1 MLARWSVRFAIVLMV
16 LSFGLGW
23 FVASVHRSMPNF
35 DAIHNFQ
42 KRQQVFVAFLLPLGR
57 NANRAVLWQRHKL
70 QRLYG
75 FWQRH
80 HQLADAKQSW
90 VKALAR
96 SYGMS
101 TFDGSHKSNWVQ
113 LLVRVDVVPLSMM
126 LAQAANESAWGTSR
140 FAQQANNLFGR
151 WCFSAGCGLVPARRP
166 KGASYEVKVFPTAY
180 ASVQDYVRNL
190 NTNRAYAAFRQIRAK
205 MRQKKLPLTGEAL
218 AVGLGQYSQKGQRY
232 VGIIR
237 SIIVKYHLAQYDV
250 SS

>member
-23 FVASVHRSMPNF
+23 FVASVHHSMPNF
-35 DAIHNFQ
+35 GAIHNFQ

-57 NANRAVLWQRHKL
+57 NANRAVLWQRQKL

-75 FWQRH
+75 FWQRY
-80 HQLADAKQSW
+80 HQLADAKQNW
-90 VKALAR
+90 VKGLAR
-96 SYGMS
+96 SYGTS
-101 TFDGSHKSNWVQ
+101 AFDVSHKSNWVQ
-113 LLVRVDVVPLSMM
+113 LLARVDVVPPSMM

-140 FAQQANNLFGR
+140 FAQQVNNLFGR

-190 NTNRAYAAFRQIRAK
+190 NTNRAYAAFRQLRAK
-205 MRQKKLPLTGEAL
+205 MRQRKLPLTGEAL
-218 AVGLGQYSQKGQRY
+218 AAGLGQYSQKGQRY

-237 SIIVKYHLAQYDV
+237 NIIVKYHLAQYDAAR
-250 SS
+250 